1 MIATLSS
8 PLNRI
13 RCRFSPR
20 RWNKNTDFP
29 NWLLCSEQNQD
40 CQWGGL
46 QVKAKTAHLC
56 GISASQ
62 ASANMIWIMS
72 PIKNKGFKKG
82 LEDATGMASI
92 LLQSDP
98 LMISSPFYTSENP
111 NVIFILYI
119 KILSSRVKK
128 GSKKLY

>member
-1 MIATLSS
+1 M
-8 PLNRI
+8 
-13 RCRFSPR
+13 
-20 RWNKNTDFP
+20 
-29 NWLLCSEQNQD
+29 
-40 CQWGGL
+40 GGL
-46 QVKAKTAHLC
+46 QVKAETAHLC

-62 ASANMIWIMS
+62 TSANVIWIMS
-72 PIKNKGFKKG
+72 PFKNKGLKQG

-111 NVIFILYI
+111 NAIFILYI

>member
-1 MIATLSS
+1 
-8 PLNRI
+8 
-13 RCRFSPR
+13 
-20 RWNKNTDFP
+20 
-29 NWLLCSEQNQD
+29 
-40 CQWGGL
+40 
-46 QVKAKTAHLC
+46 
-56 GISASQ
+56 
-62 ASANMIWIMS
+62 MIWIMS